1 AEHAHEEIVLLVGAL
16 RRGEAGQGVAAAGL
30 LDAQQLLGGELH
42 RLLPGGLA
50 ERIVPCRRCRDAV
63 ADVHIEAL
71 EQRQLAHRLA
81 GGPRRRP
88 RLRPLALG
96 FDGLPWPAAAL
107 RSLPAFRSEEHTSEL
122 QSRENL

>member
-1 AEHAHEEIVLLVGAL
+1 
-16 RRGEAGQGVAAAGL
+16 R
-30 LDAQQLLGGELH
+30 
-42 RLLPGGLA
+42 PGGLA
-50 ERIVPCRRCRDAV
+50 ERIVPGRRCRDAV
-63 ADVHIEAL
+63 ADVQIEAL

-107 RSLPAFRSEEHTSEL
+107 RSLPAFPHPAPAVLHPALADQGLGVPVLVLLDVVPVAARNAWGALSGSG
-122 QSRENL
+122 R